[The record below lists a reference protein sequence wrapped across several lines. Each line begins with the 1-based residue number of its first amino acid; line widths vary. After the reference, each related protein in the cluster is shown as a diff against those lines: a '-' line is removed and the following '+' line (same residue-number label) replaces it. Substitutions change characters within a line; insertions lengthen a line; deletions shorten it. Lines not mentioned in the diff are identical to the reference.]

1 MPVEKP
7 QARLGHHFKMK
18 ALKGAHKGKKGL
30 YQNLNL
36 TAMVDMLTI
45 FVVFLLM
52 TFSATGE
59 LNFIQKD
66 IKMPDA
72 TKVKSLETAH
82 VVSVSPPG
90 PGTPGFITL
99 DGRKVAE
106 TAELQKK
113 EGGGDW
119 KIAQLTETLEIFK
132 NNDKLTQS
140 YKGNII
146 VQCDRQVEFKVLK
159 QVMYSTALAGYGNIN
174 FAVNQKGDGAAV
186 PHKK

>member
-1 MPVEKP
+1 MPVKKP
-7 QARLGHHFKMK
+7 EAHIGKFYNMK
-18 ALKGAHKGKKGL
+18 SLKAASKGKKSA
-30 YQNLNL
+30 YAALNL

-59 LNFIQKD
+59 LQFIQKD
-66 IKMPDA
+66 ITMPDA
-72 TKVKSLETAH
+72 VRVKALETAH
-82 VVSVSPPG
+82 VISVSPPG
-90 PGTPGFITL
+90 PGTPGFVTL

-106 TAELQKK
+106 TAELMKK

-140 YKGNII
+140 YKGNVI
-146 VQCDRQVEFKVLK
+146 VQCDRHVEFKALK
-159 QVMYSTALAGYGNIN
+159 QVMYSAALAGYGNIN
-174 FAVNQKGDGAAV
+174 FAVNQKGDGGGPA
-186 PHKK
+186 HK

>member
-1 MPVEKP
+1 MPVHKP
-7 QARLGHHFKMK
+7 GPRLAHGFKMK
-18 ALKGAHKGKKGL
+18 SLKSALKGKKSV
-30 YQNLNL
+30 YMNLNL

-66 IKMPDA
+66 ITMPDA
-72 TKVKSLETAH
+72 SKVKALETAH

-119 KIAQLTETLEIFK
+119 KIAQLHETLEIFK

-174 FAVNQKGDGAAV
+174 FAVNQKGDGAGPA
-186 PHKK
+186 PKK